1 MNAAKVMMQ
10 GLMNWFRREPA
21 YCRSGRLARERLRLV
36 LVHDRTNTAPGI
48 MEMLRED
55 LVDVIS
61 SYMEIDRAAMEVSL
75 SRAGDS
81 VMVVASIPVIGVKR
95 QLPGAG

>member
-1 MNAAKVMMQ
+1 MVS
-10 GLMNWFRREPA
+10 GLLGWLRRDPV
-21 YCRSGRLARERLRLV
+21 RRQSGRLARERLRLV
-36 LVHDRTNTAPGI
+36 LVHDRTHTSPGI
-48 MEMLRED
+48 LEMLRED

-61 SYMEIDRAAMEVSL
+61 SYMDIDRGAMEVSL

-81 VMVVASIPVIGVKR
+81 VMVVASIPVIGVRR